1 MLNAGQLSSFFK
13 KWWLPLL
20 FCVVL
25 PTAVVG
31 NVIQRHSQFSPIDEG
46 AHFDYVE
53 RLYSRG
59 IPALGDRM
67 LTSSMREMACR
78 GTALEGIIT
87 PPCDAKKFP
96 YDQWPG
102 GAYQYQSQQP
112 PLYYA
117 VTAPVAKAIDVVIGR
132 GILGSIRLVSMLWL
146 IGGLLLMWKTA
157 ALLGISRLTTAA
169 GLMLVGLA
177 PTVVYYSAIVTND
190 AAGIFFGALVCY
202 LAALAHVRQRSYA
215 KYAIAIGVAAAL
227 SKISCVLPPVII
239 GAALTLVSLQQSG
252 GISTLRSVDSLRTWW
267 NSTSGKTYAR
277 TGTALLAS
285 SIAATLA
292 WVVYFNATAT
302 IAPETLPT
310 FDVMRAPGFQFTT
323 ILNQAMT
330 FFAPFTDS
338 YQPFQF
344 WNTSVF
350 DILHRMSMYALV
362 AGCAA
367 GVFVASRKWWS
378 AIGPLV
384 LAGLYAGGVVIGIG
398 IWRTYDINPGV
409 SGRYALPMVPILVL
423 ILCAGIQRA
432 TAQKVF
438 ALGAF
443 AFSAM
448 SVWMI
453 IQTPLV

>member
-1 MLNAGQLSSFFK
+1 MFSFGTLTSFFK

-53 RLYSRG
+53 RLYSHG
-59 IPALGDRM
+59 IPVMGDRM
-67 LTSSMREMACR
+67 LTSSLREMACR

-102 GAYQYQSQQP
+102 GAWQYQSQQP

-117 VTAPVAKAIDVVIGR
+117 VTAPVAKALDVVIGR
-132 GILGSIRLVSMLWL
+132 GVLGSIRLVSLIWL

-157 ALLGISRLTTAA
+157 LLLGISRLTTAA

-202 LAALAHVRQRSYA
+202 IAALAHVHQRSYA

-239 GAALTLVSLQQSG
+239 GAALILVSLQQSE
-252 GISTLRSVDSLRTWW
+252 GIATLRSVASLRTWW
-267 NSTSGKTYAR
+267 NSSSGKTYAR
-277 TGTALLAS
+277 TGTALLVS
-285 SIAATLA
+285 SVAATLA
-292 WVVYFNATAT
+292 WVVYFNVTAT

-310 FDVMRAPGFQFTT
+310 FDVMRAPGFQVTT

-344 WNTSVF
+344 WNKSVF
-350 DILHRMSMYALV
+350 DILHLAHVRHQPRRVGALRTSYG
-362 AGCAA
+362 AGTRAHLVCWHSTRNCTKSFCIRRIRIFCHERVDDYSNTS
-367 GVFVASRKWWS
+367 GVTTSRSRASV
-378 AIGPLV
+378 V
-384 LAGLYAGGVVIGIG
+384 LAKMAAQYRGANAAVPV
-398 IWRTYDINPGV
+398 RDT
-409 SGRYALPMVPILVL
+409 GRH
-423 ILCAGIQRA
+423 
-432 TAQKVF
+432 
-438 ALGAF
+438 
-443 AFSAM
+443 
-448 SVWMI
+448 
-453 IQTPLV
+453 